1 MKNISLILNVVL
13 FIGLGLLYFLHFNS
27 GNSSKNDV
35 ASSNSNNI
43 ASSELKIAY
52 VNIDS
57 LLLNYTLAKELND
70 VLIKKQ
76 TNMKTNLEKE
86 GQDFE
91 KEAQIFQ
98 DKVQRGV
105 FLTQQRAEEAQ
116 QQLMMRQQEL
126 QQLEYDYTNQLS
138 REQQKMNAQLFDS
151 VSNYI
156 KEFNTPEK
164 YQLVLGH
171 SLTSNILYGSEQLE
185 ITNEILNG
193 LNQRYPAKK

>member
-13 FIGLGLLYFLHFNS
+13 FIGLGLLYFFHFSS
-27 GNSSKNDV
+27 GNSSKNGAV
-35 ASSNSNNI
+35 ASNEISAGS
-43 ASSELKIAY
+43 ADLKIAY

-57 LLLNYTLAKELND
+57 ILLNYTLAKELND
-70 VLIKKQ
+70 VLLKKQ
-76 TNMKTNLEKE
+76 TNMKANLEKE
-86 GQDFE
+86 GKDFE

-105 FLTQQRAEEAQ
+105 FLSQQRAEEAQ
-116 QQLMMRQQEL
+116 QQLMMRQQEI

-171 SLTSNILYGSEQLE
+171 SLTSNILYGSVQLE